1 MSVAGVLL
9 VIMLPLARVAAQAS
23 ARIALVKLVQSPV
36 VVSAGLLLLP
46 DYAPIPFQQARPH
59 AP

>member
-9 VIMLPLARVAAQAS
+9 VIMLPLARVAVHAP
-23 ARIALVKLVQSPV
+23 ARIALVKLVQSAV

-46 DYAPIPFQQARPH
+46 GYGPIPFQESRLH